1 MNYKIW
7 AGKKSVGQFRVTQWF
22 AHVILIINS
31 QNSCSIF
38 LISSAALLAKIAYW
52 FYKAKYQ
59 QRGSLHIHISIW
71 LENVSVYGCDDNSLT
86 NNHLWKTKRWS
97 RIRAS
102 CQQKHSQAQPNLKS
116 QNRQK
121 FSIITMA
128 LHHNLMMFTH
138 GMSESKF
145 CFTIFIGKVKQYYFM
160 LIAC

>member
-1 MNYKIW
+1 MICARYFDYQFT
-7 AGKKSVGQFRVTQWF
+7 KSLKHFFNQQCCF
-22 AHVILIINS
+22 IS
-31 QNSCSIF
+31 QNSILVLQSE
-38 LISSAALLAKIAYW
+38 ISTKGLSSHPY
-52 FYKAKYQ
+52 FN
-59 QRGSLHIHISIW
+59 W
-71 LENVSVYGCDDNSLT
+71 LENVPVYGCDDNSLT

-102 CQQKHSQAQPNLKS
+102 CQQNHSQAQPNLKS

-121 FSIITMA
+121 FSIVTMA